1 MGEHP
6 DCALIRRGY
15 DAFISGDMDTLA
27 GLMTTD
33 VTHHVPG
40 ESSISG
46 HHKGREACVQ
56 LYRRQ
61 YDVTGGTLRVELET
75 LAADGRGHVISVHR
89 CRAERE
95 DRGLDMKE
103 GMFFTIV
110 GGKISDI
117 DECHEDIDASNAFWR

>member
-1 MGEHP
+1 MAEHP
-6 DCALIRRGY
+6 DCALVRRGY
-15 DAFISGDMDTLA
+15 EAFTRGDMDTLA
-27 GLMTTD
+27 GLLTAD
-33 VTHHVPG
+33 VTHHIPG
-40 ESSISG
+40 DSSISG

-61 YDVTGGTLRVELET
+61 YDVTSGTLRVELET
-75 LAADGRGHVISVHR
+75 LTADGRGHVISVHR
-89 CRAERE
+89 CRAARD

-103 GMFFTIV
+103 GLFFTIV

>member
-1 MGEHP
+1 MAEHP
-6 DCALIRRGY
+6 DCTLVRRGY
-15 DAFISGDMDTLA
+15 EAFTRGDLDALA
-27 GLMTTD
+27 GLMTAD

-56 LYRRQ
+56 LYRRLGELS
-61 YDVTGGTLRVELET
+61 GGTLRTELET
-75 LAADGRGHVISVHR
+75 LLADGRGHVISVHR
-89 CRAERE
+89 CRAER
-95 DRGLDMKE
+95 DDIGIDMKI

-117 DECHEDIDASNAFWR
+117 DECSEDIDTSNTFWR